1 MADFVLH
8 VLPGVAAPNVSAGA
22 VAFAASDGVRTSV
35 FSPLGERFGQEGA
48 ARTAAAARMG
58 GSDLNDLGREL
69 K

>member
-1 MADFVLH
+1 M
-8 VLPGVAAPNVSAGA
+8 
-22 VAFAASDGVRTSV
+22 AFAASDGVRTSV